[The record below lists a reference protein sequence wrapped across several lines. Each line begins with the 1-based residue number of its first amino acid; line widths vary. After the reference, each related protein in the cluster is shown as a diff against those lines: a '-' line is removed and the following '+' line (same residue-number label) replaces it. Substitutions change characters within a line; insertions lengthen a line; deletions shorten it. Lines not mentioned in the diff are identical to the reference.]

1 MVATNKD
8 YGEEERRARLVKT
21 VRAAVAGYKEL
32 IAVCRAAFH
41 GIGDDDWDLIE
52 PQLID
57 ELALLS
63 ILASPER
70 LT

>member
-8 YGEEERRARLVKT
+8 DGGEERRARLVKT
-21 VRAAVAGYKEL
+21 VRTAVAGYKES
-32 IAVCRAAFH
+32 IVACRKAFH
-41 GIGDDDWDLIE
+41 GIDDDDWDLIE

-63 ILASPER
+63 ILAKGES
-70 LT
+70 